1 MEKELDA
8 GPVTL
13 LQVFKGERE
22 YNSPLFQRRYVW
34 GKSELPRLWTDID
47 SIIDGTEK
55 TKFLGAIVL
64 EVKSSG
70 LAFQPDRYWIID
82 GQQRLTTLYTIIL
95 LLAKEA
101 EKSKNPDLADSL
113 YKQYLFN
120 QDGKD
125 KNKPKLIPTIQD
137 YYQFYHLFRDI
148 KILPPK
154 LPTPYGEENNKLK
167 AAEIYLLK
175 EIKNRCF
182 DKNKFDCD
190 KATNLTTT
198 ILEKLKFVQIALGSN
213 QEPQQVYDALNNR
226 GMKLETTD
234 ILRNKIF
241 QHVSSQPENA
251 DAFYN
256 NNWRPFENELGNRLD
271 DYFFPFALANKP
283 SITKTS
289 LASELGDK
297 WKNSDPDKIVSEL
310 RVFLPTYHALTSEN
324 DKCRETVTSSKE
336 INQSLTRLY
345 RMEIPSSIYP
355 FIFKLLESYSEE
367 SLSEDSTI
375 KNLKLIESF
384 LIRRA
389 FAGYE
394 PTGLHA
400 VFKDLWNK
408 TAGSPEVFI
417 ETFDKNK
424 TVQFPADTEFKK
436 YIQTKSLYKR
446 RLSRYIVEE
455 YERSLIGGDP
465 YPEGIIPTIDHV
477 IPQTLTDE
485 WKRIVTNK
493 KEFDKIKDTWGNLVP
508 LSGNANSEKGQ
519 KTWKDVRKFF
529 KTETIYKTTKR
540 LAEENE
546 HWDLDSVKRRSNEL
560 SIWAVKRWPKNF

>member
-1 MEKELDA
+1 MEKELEA

-22 YNSPLFQRRYVW
+22 YYSPLFQRRYIW
-34 GKSELPRLWTDID
+34 GKSELSRLWTDID

-55 TKFLGAIVL
+55 TKFLGALVL
-64 EVKSSG
+64 EVKGSG
-70 LAFQPDRYWIID
+70 LAFQPDKYWIID
-82 GQQRLTTLYTIIL
+82 GQQRLTTLYTMIL

-101 EKSKNPDLADSL
+101 EKSKDLELANSL

-120 QDGKD
+120 QNGIYT
-125 KNKPKLIPTIQD
+125 NQPKLIPTIQD
-137 YYQFYHLFRDI
+137 YQQFY
-148 KILPPK
+148 KIFSGIEDLLPK
-154 LPTPYGEENNKLK
+154 LPTPYGDENGKLRI
-167 AAEIYLLK
+167 AEKYLLK

-182 DKNKFDCD
+182 DGNKFDRER
-190 KATNLTTT
+190 ATILSTTL
-198 ILEKLKFVQIALGSN
+198 LEKLKFVQIALGSN

-226 GMKLETTD
+226 GVKLEIKD

-241 QHVSSQPENA
+241 QQVSSKPDIAQ
-251 DAFYN
+251 AFYDRD
-256 NNWRPFENELGNRLD
+256 WRPFEKELGNSLD
-271 DYFFPFALANKP
+271 DYFFPFALADKP
-283 SITKTS
+283 TVTKTS
-289 LASELGDK
+289 LASDLGER
-297 WKNSDPDKIVSEL
+297 WKNSEPDKIVSEL
-310 RVFLPTYHALTSEN
+310 RVFLPTYHALTN
-324 DKCRETVTSSKE
+324 DNDSYRETATSSEE
-336 INQSLTRLY
+336 INQFLARFY
-345 RMEIPSSIYP
+345 RMEIPSTIYP
-355 FIFKLLESYSEE
+355 FVFKLLESYSEE
-367 SLSEDSTI
+367 ALSEESTI

-408 TAGSPEVFI
+408 TAGSPDVFI

-424 TVQFPADTEFKK
+424 TVQFPDDTEFKK

-455 YERSLIGGDP
+455 YERSLAGGDP
-465 YPEGIIPTIDHV
+465 YPEGIKPTIDHI

-485 WKRIVTNK
+485 WKRTVTNK
-493 KEFDKIKDTWGNLVP
+493 IEFDKIKDTWGNLVP
-508 LSGNANSEKGQ
+508 LSGNANSEKRQ